1 MPEQPG
7 MDGTKELEWMAR
19 CRAGEAAAWERFF
32 DEFEG
37 VVGRYVAQLI
47 PDASLEDIEEVRQ
60 DTFLAAIRAVD
71 SFAGRSRV
79 QTWLLRIAGNKA
91 RDFRDRRLAA
101 KRGGGQRPI
110 PLESLGDGPGRAGE
124 RGWTDPKGGEGADAI
139 LMRMEAMEAMRRALD
154 RLGEP
159 CREMLELRYFGDL
172 DYESIGQLVGVRT
185 KTVSSR
191 LSRCLD
197 RLGNLMPMEPSV
209 ISAKS
214 KSKAGG
220 S

>member
-1 MPEQPG
+1 

-47 PDASLEDIEEVRQ
+47 PDANLEDIEEVRQ

-110 PLESLGDGPGRAGE
+110 PLESLGAGDGRAGD
-124 RGWTDPKGGEGADAI
+124 RGWTDIKGGEGADAI
-139 LMRMEAMEAMRRALD
+139 LMRTEAMEAVRRAMD

-172 DYESIGQLVGVRT
+172 DYESIGHLVGVRT

-197 RLGNLMPMEPSV
+197 RLGSLMPLEPSV
-209 ISAKS
+209 TAAKS
-214 KSKAGG
+214 MARGR
-220 S
+220 

>member
-1 MPEQPG
+1 MPGEPG
-7 MDGTKELEWMAR
+7 MEGTQELEWMAR

-47 PDASLEDIEEVRQ
+47 PDASVEDIEEVRQ
-60 DTFLAAIRAVD
+60 DTFLAAVRSVD

-101 KRGGGQRPI
+101 KRGGGRRLV
-110 PLESLGDGPGRAGE
+110 PLESVGDGGGPGEGQ
-124 RGWTDPKGGEGADAI
+124 GWPGSAEGEGADAI
-139 LMRMEAMEAMRRALD
+139 LMRMEAMEEVRRALD

-172 DYESIGQLVGVRT
+172 DYESIGHLVGVRT

-197 RLGNLMPMEPSV
+197 RLGHLMPMEPLGTE
-209 ISAKS
+209 AKPMVR
-214 KSKAGG
+214 GR
-220 S
+220 